1 MSSESIS
8 SSREAR
14 RRHRLADRVALIT
27 GGSRGI
33 GAAVACAFAREGAA
47 VALNYLPQ
55 PDMRQLAE
63 QTTKQIVADGETAIS
78 VGADISDADAVQEMV
93 ACVSDAIGAPDVLVL
108 NAAAA
113 GSQSWVDID
122 LESWDHV
129 TAVNLR
135 GAFICARAVFPGMRA
150 KGYGK
155 IITVSSVMVELGLPD
170 ALHYVTSK
178 AGIIG
183 FTRALSREVG
193 RDGICVNC
201 VMPGAIRTE
210 HELER
215 YPDQD
220 EVYQSVIEL
229 QSLQRRGVP
238 ADVVGAFV
246 YLASSESD
254 FMTGQVLNVDGGWA
268 HY

>member
-1 MSSESIS
+1 MSSESIIS
-8 SSREAR
+8 SPETRT
-14 RRHRLADRVALIT
+14 RHRLADRVALIT
-27 GGSRGI
+27 GASRGI
-33 GAAVACAFAREGAA
+33 GAAVACAFAKEGAA

-63 QTTKQIVADGETAIS
+63 QATKQIVADGGTAIS
-78 VGADISDADAVQEMV
+78 VGADISDPDAVEHMV

-108 NAAAA
+108 NAAAV
-113 GSQSWVDID
+113 GSQPWMDID
-122 LESWDHV
+122 LPSWDNV

-135 GAFICARAVFPGMRA
+135 GAFICARATFPGMRA

-155 IITVSSVMVELGLPD
+155 IITVSSVMVELGMPD

-183 FTRALSREVG
+183 FTRALAREVG
-193 RDGICVNC
+193 RDGVCVNC

-210 HELER
+210 HEVER
-215 YPDQD
+215 NPDQD
-220 EVYQSVIEL
+220 EIYRFVVER

-246 YLASSESD
+246 YLASAESD